1 MAETKTEGCVLDP
14 RGFLQRIADTWMI
27 DPGKAHWQEDGPEGY
42 HAFSWWP
49 GDFCLKCGANQ
60 HEAYA
65 DPAVRIRIDTAFIRG
80 IDFRSETLSPL
91 LASMAHLYTSTYAW
105 LFTPADVQGAIGDEA
120 FEGIDPTRLWL
131 SATAYIR
138 EETAGW
144 LPEFFARMAILQP
157 INAQIQTSELAQLLH
172 AEPDT
177 SPDPS
182 DPQAPLDQILG
193 VLGQVI
199 VPIGKE
205 RSRWDG
211 CEEFVKF
218 AETWGRSDSC
228 FGMGDPTGLTLETP
242 FGDDS
247 ALIRLL
253 TDLAHPQL
261 GNGLLAT
268 LQLPMLGDQQEIS
281 KLTNELN
288 YMEAI
293 MWTGF
298 PLLGCWHSRELGENY
313 AAAFSLFVPNALHQ
327 PMIATNVA
335 FWMLNRARWVRS
347 QRFEHLVD
355 RPMIE
360 ILKRR
365 LNVTNSAPVVR

>member
-1 MAETKTEGCVLDP
+1 MTETKMEGGGPDP
-14 RGFLQRIADTWMI
+14 RAILQRIADTWMI
-27 DPGKAHWQEDGPEGY
+27 DPGKAYWQEDGPEGF

-49 GDFCLKCGANQ
+49 GDFCLKSRANP

-65 DPAVRIRIDTAFIRG
+65 DPAVRIRIDTDFIRG
-80 IDFRSETLSPL
+80 IDVRSETLSPL

-105 LFTPADVQGAIGDEA
+105 VFMPADVQDTFGDEA
-120 FEGIDPTRLWL
+120 FKDHDPTRFWL

-157 INAQIQTSELAQLLH
+157 INAQIQAGELAQLLH

-182 DPQAPLDQILG
+182 DPQAPLDEILG

-199 VPIGKE
+199 IPIGKE
-205 RSRWDG
+205 PSRWED

-218 AETWGRSDSC
+218 AETWGRSDIC

-242 FGDDS
+242 FGNDS
-247 ALIRLL
+247 ALIRFL
-253 TDLAHPQL
+253 TDQTHPQL

-268 LQLPMLGDQQEIS
+268 LQLPVLGDKHEIS

-288 YMEAI
+288 YLEAN

-298 PLLGCWHSRELGENY
+298 PLLGCWHSREIGENY

-335 FWMLNRARWVRS
+335 FWMLNRAQWVKS
-347 QRFEHLVD
+347 SRFEHLEN

-360 ILKRR
+360 ILNRR
-365 LNVTNSAPVVR
+365 LGVTNGAPVNT